1 MTDGNFL
8 YLDYAATTPL
18 SNIIVR
24 NLYEAADFFGNP
36 AAFYKEGERSYQ
48 VIQQSKQNILKNL
61 NHNEDWNILFT
72 SGATEAINTVFYS
85 YQPDL
90 VIISDL
96 EHHATDEATNHTSA
110 YIIRLSLFNIIT
122 STPNYLNDIINN
134 HEFNRILI
142 SIIAVNN
149 ETGLIIPAE
158 KIAGIKEY
166 VKSKFPNAE
175 IIVHVDFTQGF
186 CKIPYDMTGIDCYS
200 FSAHKIGFFKGFGG
214 LVYQKDTI
222 ETYIKANS
230 LIKGGHQQAGLRSGT
245 ENAMFIYLLDKLIED
260 HMNKLLSN
268 YQKAC
273 ILKSAFYQI
282 LPDITK
288 KYVDVIDL
296 LFTSKNNEDYSPYII
311 NFSVL
316 GIEGESLVSA
326 LGNEV
331 GISTG
336 SACSEEDLSGSKVI
350 KNYYAQLNASP
361 ENQDLYANSAIRI
374 SYDTSLT
381 IDQIVDVFK
390 PKFDKAVKTLA
401 RASNYKRIKND

>member
-1 MTDGNFL
+1 MMKGDFL
-8 YLDYAATTPL
+8 YLDYAATAPI
-18 SNIIVR
+18 SNIVSR
-24 NLYEAADFFGNP
+24 EYYDSLQYFGNP

-48 VIQQSKQNILKNL
+48 IIQQSKQNILKNL
-61 NHNEDWNILFT
+61 GYNEDHDIVFT
-72 SGATEAINTVFYS
+72 SGATESINTIFYS

-90 VIISDL
+90 VITSDL

-122 STPNYLNDIINN
+122 TTPNYLNDLNKS
-134 HEFNRILI
+134 FTKILI

-149 ETGLIIPAE
+149 ETGLVIPAE
-158 KIAGIKEY
+158 KINNIKEY
-166 VKSKFPNAE
+166 VRRKFPNAI
-175 IIVHVDFTQGF
+175 IIVHIDFTQGF
-186 CKIPYDMTGIDCYS
+186 CKIPYDMTNIDCYS

-214 LVYQKDTI
+214 LVYRKDTI
-222 ETYIKANS
+222 ESYIKTNS
-230 LIKGGHQQAGLRSGT
+230 LMKGGHQQAGLRSGT

-260 HMNKLLSN
+260 HMNKLVSN

-282 LPDITK
+282 IPEITK
-288 KYVDVIDL
+288 KYVNAIDL
-296 LFTSKNNEDYSPYII
+296 LFTSKDNNEYSPYII
-311 NFSVL
+311 NFSLL

-326 LGNEV
+326 LGNSI

-350 KNYYAQLNASP
+350 KNYYKQYGATS
-361 ENQDLYANSAIRI
+361 EEQDLYANSAVRI

-381 IDQIVDVFK
+381 LDQIVDVFQ
-390 PKFDKAVKTLA
+390 PEFEKAVKTLA
-401 RASNYKRIKND
+401 RASSYKRIKND

>member
-1 MTDGNFL
+1 MMKGDFL
-8 YLDYAATTPL
+8 YLDYAATAPI
-18 SNIIVR
+18 SNIVSR
-24 NLYEAADFFGNP
+24 EYYDSLQYFGNP

-48 VIQQSKQNILKNL
+48 IIQQSKQNILKNL
-61 NHNEDWNILFT
+61 GYNEDHDIMFT
-72 SGATEAINTVFYS
+72 SGATESINTIFYS

-90 VIISDL
+90 VITSDL

-122 STPNYLNDIINN
+122 TTPNYLNDLNKP
-134 HEFNRILI
+134 FTKILI

-149 ETGLIIPAE
+149 ETGLVIPAE
-158 KIAGIKEY
+158 KINNIKEY
-166 VKSKFPNAE
+166 VRSKFPDAI
-175 IIVHVDFTQGF
+175 IIVHIDFTQGF
-186 CKIPYDMTGIDCYS
+186 CKIPYDMTNIDCYS

-214 LVYQKDTI
+214 LVYRKDTI
-222 ETYIKANS
+222 ESYIKTNS
-230 LIKGGHQQAGLRSGT
+230 LMKGGHQQAGLRSGT

-260 HMNKLLSN
+260 HMNKLVSN

-282 LPDITK
+282 IPEITK
-288 KYVDVIDL
+288 KYVNAIDL
-296 LFTSKNNEDYSPYII
+296 LFTSKNNNEYSPYII
-311 NFSVL
+311 NFSLL

-326 LGNEV
+326 LGNSI

-350 KNYYAQLNASP
+350 KNYYKQYGATS
-361 ENQDLYANSAIRI
+361 EEQDLYANSAVRI

-381 IDQIVDVFK
+381 LDQIVDVFQSE
-390 PKFDKAVKTLA
+390 FEKAVKTLA
-401 RASNYKRIKND
+401 RASRYKRIKND